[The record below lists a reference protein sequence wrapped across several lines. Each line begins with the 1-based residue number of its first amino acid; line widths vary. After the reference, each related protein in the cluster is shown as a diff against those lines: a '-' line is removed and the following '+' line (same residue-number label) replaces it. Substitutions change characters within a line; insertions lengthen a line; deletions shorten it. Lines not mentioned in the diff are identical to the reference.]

1 MIPGESGKPD
11 SFIAHVNGNLRIILQ
26 GMLHIALAAQILG
39 ISSVRQLPTEPIACH
54 ALQGGTLQQV
64 TLQQPLTQP
73 NHILPSGEKPCMPEQ
88 VAAIFTQQPCFR
100 VVGCS
105 RRNAFADKIPAFFY
119 AML

>member
-1 MIPGESGKPD
+1 
-11 SFIAHVNGNLRIILQ
+11 
-26 GMLHIALAAQILG
+26 
-39 ISSVRQLPTEPIACH
+39 
-54 ALQGGTLQQV
+54 
-64 TLQQPLTQP
+64 
-73 NHILPSGEKPCMPEQ
+73 MPEQ